1 MSAQVNMKVNAHV
14 NELPSFTPSFGC
26 RMRIRAVA
34 ATLFVSIA
42 GCVSPAAQIENGKRA
57 LETSERIVT
66 TVGEVRFDPVS
77 LGEPVRFSLDQRSTV
92 LAEPS
97 GRRFVKGFRLP
108 STDTPLQI
116 ELASFLGGTLA
127 EPIALYVEAVVL
139 DASFRAIESIAPR
152 RPMRNGFFGRDSI
165 SAQFFINDRAR
176 RPTYLLV
183 TERRVEEADL
193 LRLER
198 NYVGTSTV
206 AVGAAM
212 VPITIGRDAGAVML
226 RAAPTGDL
234 AVRFVEYRP
243 ATLGGR

>member
-1 MSAQVNMKVNAHV
+1 
-14 NELPSFTPSFGC
+14 
-26 RMRIRAVA
+26 
-34 ATLFVSIA
+34 
-42 GCVSPAAQIENGKRA
+42 
-57 LETSERIVT
+57 
-66 TVGEVRFDPVS
+66 
-77 LGEPVRFSLDQRSTV
+77 
-92 LAEPS
+92 
-97 GRRFVKGFRLP
+97 
-108 STDTPLQI
+108 
-116 ELASFLGGTLA
+116 
-127 EPIALYVEAVVL
+127 
-139 DASFRAIESIAPR
+139 
-152 RPMRNGFFGRDSI
+152 MRNGFFGRDSI